1 MVESNR
7 KETWIVLWLFSRA
20 QTHHVTGDVHMEQ

>member
-7 KETWIVLWLFSRA
+7 KETSIVLWLFSRA
-20 QTHHVTGDVHMEQ
+20 QILHVTGDVHMEQ